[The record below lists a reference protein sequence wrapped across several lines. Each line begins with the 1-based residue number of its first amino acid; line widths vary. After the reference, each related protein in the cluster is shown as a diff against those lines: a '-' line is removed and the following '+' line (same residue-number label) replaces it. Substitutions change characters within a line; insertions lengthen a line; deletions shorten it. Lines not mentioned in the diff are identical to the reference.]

1 MSDVGQRVSHRPGV
15 LIIEQEAISIADL
28 DTGEARPM
36 LAAEWRSPWSAPEL
50 RRTGGPVAE
59 SVPAIAPRDG
69 DPVALRQPLV
79 VHEPS
84 LLRLDDGRV
93 LAWDLVQR
101 SHVELSGGHLEL
113 LDRLRTP
120 MTASEAAAEP
130 DDLARLSQLLG
141 LSLVVAPSD
150 EAGAH
155 TELAAAEPTLEE
167 EAAPD
172 DDDDGMVAV
181 ETPSVSL
188 ASSVRSALSDLPKS
202 KPSAVK
208 VVAFRLV
215 TLARRRIAARRG
227 ALRPKADRS
236 TPSAAPVAPES
247 EALTHTV
254 ESEAPQP
261 AADDH
266 AGVAA
271 SSPHGQEVVSP
282 VVTDPPDP
290 VVSARDPRVPVIPL
304 YCWGTVSDDQG
315 YGEMVE
321 PSLSV
326 GVLFATARHHDGGSL
341 NEIYDLRRIQ
351 PDSFAVLEA
360 WEQNPVP
367 AIFVFSDY
375 LWNVDI
381 HLELSERVKA
391 ASPLSV
397 CLHGGPSV
405 PKYEEDSRR
414 FFEENPSVDVCAHGE
429 GERTFVE
436 ILERLAG
443 DLSDRC
449 LDRLAITA
457 GITYRRAI
465 EPLELVR
472 TGDRE
477 RIADLDEIPSPYLS
491 GEFDDLVGVE
501 WRSASIETN
510 RGCPYG
516 CTYCDW
522 GSATLSRIRKFD
534 LDRVKAELDWIV
546 ERAAPSELHITD
558 ANCGI
563 FARDVEVAQ
572 HVADLRRR
580 FGTPYALTLSLAK
593 NTVKYSQKIIEILV
607 AADVAPITASA
618 AVQTMDP
625 DTLVAIDRKNIKL
638 QKYDELAVTFT
649 EQGIPLVTDLLM
661 GLPGSTLESFKNDLQ
676 HCFDREV
683 TPRTM
688 EIIMLPNSPMNEPSY
703 RERYALQVDE
713 NDVIVESSTFTR
725 DDYSRMQ
732 QLRLLFRAA
741 DHFGILRLL
750 LRHLQW
756 EHGLRALD
764 VLADL
769 NDVVDSRGD
778 RYPLLAFVARSF
790 DVYTAP
796 PVGWEP
802 FYDEVAQFLQERYG
816 LELSSD
822 LADLLA
828 LQRALMPAHG
838 RVFPEQ
844 VELLHDVEAYFA
856 DRRAERNELV
866 IRRPLRRYPPAA
878 ITVRDP
884 GDICERNIKRNA
896 FPGRRSATT
905 GNLFWVGYDWE
916 LDSPFVRHLA
926 TNVGRFEGV
935 VA

>member
-1 MSDVGQRVSHRPGV
+1 M
-15 LIIEQEAISIADL
+15 
-28 DTGEARPM
+28 
-36 LAAEWRSPWSAPEL
+36 
-50 RRTGGPVAE
+50 
-59 SVPAIAPRDG
+59 
-69 DPVALRQPLV
+69 LV

-84 LLRLDDGRV
+84 LLRLDAGRV

-101 SHVELSGGHLEL
+101 SHVSLVGEHLEL
-113 LDRLRTP
+113 LDRLRTQAP
-120 MTASEAAAEP
+120 AHAVASSPE
-130 DDLARLSQLLG
+130 DGARLAELVA
-141 LSLVVAPSD
+141 LSLVVPPPDAD
-150 EAGAH
+150 E
-155 TELAAAEPTLEE
+155 ELDEGAAAESSSEVAEELPQPVDPSAQPAEPT
-167 EAAPD
+167 AQPADP
-172 DDDDGMVAV
+172 
-181 ETPSVSL
+181 PSVERTPL
-188 ASSVRSALSDLPKS
+188 PSVFADLPRS
-202 KPSAVK
+202 WPSAGR
-208 VVAFRLV
+208 VVVYRLV
-215 TLARRRIAARRG
+215 GRFRRRLLQGPTAAVDR
-227 ALRPKADRS
+227 AAATTQSAEPASRPA
-236 TPSAAPVAPES
+236 VAPRTRID
-247 EALTHTV
+247 LDR
-254 ESEAPQP
+254 
-261 AADDH
+261 ADPEPL
-266 AGVAA
+266 G
-271 SSPHGQEVVSP
+271 SP
-282 VVTDPPDP
+282 VVQSHDRAGSSPD
-290 VVSARDPRVPVIPL
+290 DRVPVIPL

-360 WEQNPVP
+360 WERNPVP
-367 AIFVFSDY
+367 SIFVFSDY
-375 LWNVDI
+375 LWNVDV

-391 ASPLSV
+391 ASPQSL

-414 FFEENPSVDVCAHGE
+414 FFEENRSVDVAAHGE

-443 DLSDRC
+443 DLSDGC
-449 LDRLAITA
+449 IERLATTD
-457 GITYRRAI
+457 GITYRRGS

-477 RIADLDEIPSPYLS
+477 RIADLDEIPSPYLT

-572 HVADLRRR
+572 HVADLRRK

-638 QKYDELAVTFT
+638 EKYDELAVTFT

-713 NDVIVESSTFTR
+713 HDVIVASSTFTR
-725 DDYSRMQ
+725 EDYSTMQ
-732 QLRLLFRAA
+732 QLRLLYRAA

-750 LRHLQW
+750 LRYLQW

-802 FYDEVAQFLQERYG
+802 FYDEVAQFLQEQYG
-816 LELSSD
+816 LELTAE
-822 LADLLA
+822 LADLLE

-838 RVFPEQ
+838 RVFPERL
-844 VELLHDVEAYFA
+844 ELLHDVEAYFA
-856 DRRAERNELV
+856 DRRAERHELV
-866 IRRPLRRYPPAA
+866 IRRPLRRYPPAS
-878 ITVRDP
+878 ITVTDP

-896 FPGRRSATT
+896 YPGRRSATT

-926 TNVGRFEGV
+926 TNVGRFERVG
-935 VA
+935 A